1 MRAIARFLLTALVG
15 LALVAQAQAAGKSKV
30 LIIDGQ
36 NNHNWKATTPVLKAM
51 LEKSGAFEVEVCT
64 TPPNGAPAD
73 AWAAFRPQ
81 FKNFQA
87 VLVNYNDYFKG
98 AGKGDQWP
106 EEVRKALEQYM
117 QDGGGLVIF
126 HAANNA
132 FPTWVEWNK
141 MIALNWQGNTF
152 GEGIKI
158 EDGKVVHIPVGQGP
172 GAGHGPQHEYDAQLL
187 NKEHPITK
195 GMPATW
201 HHTKDELYHGQ
212 RGPAQNMD
220 VLVYGFDD
228 PAATKGAGTNQNEPL
243 VYTVSY
249 GKGRVFVNLMGHDA
263 PQTEQPDMI
272 ALMTRGTE
280 WAATGKVTLPL
291 PENFKA
297 K

>member
-1 MRAIARFLLTALVG
+1 MRTMTRLLLATLLG
-15 LALVAQAQAAGKSKV
+15 LALAAQAQAAEKNKV

-36 NNHNWKATTPVLKAM
+36 NNHNWKNTTPVLKAM
-51 LEKSGAFEVEVCT
+51 LEQTGAFTVEVCT
-64 TPPNGAPAD
+64 TPSNGAPAD
-73 AWAAFRPQ
+73 AWASFRPQ

-117 QDGGGLVIF
+117 QAGGGLVIF

-141 MIALNWQGNTF
+141 MIALNWQPNTF

-158 EDGKVVHIPVGQGP
+158 ENGKVVHIPVGQGP
-172 GAGHGPQHEYDAQLL
+172 GAGHGPQHEYDCQLL

-201 HHTKDELYHGQ
+201 RHVKDELYHGQ

-220 VLVYGFDD
+220 VLVY
-228 PAATKGAGTNQNEPL
+228 AASTLEQRGTGQNEPL

-249 GKGRVFVNLMGHDA
+249 GKGRVFVNLLGHDA
-263 PQTEQPDMI
+263 PQTDQPDMI